1 MQIIQSP
8 SKNFYN
14 GRFGYKPE
22 LIVVHIT
29 DGYYP
34 GDLNWLRG
42 ASVPPVSSSYFIAPD
57 GTTHQLVDDA
67 NGAWHAG
74 RVDHPTAKLV
84 VARPGINP
92 NWYSIGI
99 EVSLK
104 PPATIQPEQR
114 VSLKELIR
122 ELCAKH
128 GIPIDRDHIIG
139 HKEIFSLK
147 TCPGSVN
154 VDQLVAELAQPTP
167 PVPVPPPVMVDKEAF
182 KKTIINYIQSL

>member
-1 MQIIQSP
+1 MNIIQSP

-22 LIVVHIT
+22 LIVVHCT
-29 DGYYP
+29 DGFFP
-34 GDLNWLRG
+34 SDLAWLRG
-42 ASVPPVSSSYFIAPD
+42 ASNPSVSSSYYIAPD

-74 RVDHPTAKLV
+74 RVLNPTAKLLK
-84 VARPGINP
+84 PGINP
-92 NWYSIGI
+92 NYYSIGI

-114 VSLKELIR
+114 TSLKELIR
-122 ELCAKH
+122 ELAARH

-139 HKEIFSLK
+139 HKEIFSGK
-147 TCPGSVN
+147 TCPGTIN
-154 VDQLVAELAQPTP
+154 VDQLVADMAVPA
-167 PVPVPPPVMVDKEAF
+167 PVPVPPPVMVDKEVF